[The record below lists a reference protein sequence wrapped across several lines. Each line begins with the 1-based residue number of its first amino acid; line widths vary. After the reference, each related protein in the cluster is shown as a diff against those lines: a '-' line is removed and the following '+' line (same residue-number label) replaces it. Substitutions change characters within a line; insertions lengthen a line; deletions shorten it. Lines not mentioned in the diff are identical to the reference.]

1 MTKEILEGNWKVYTN
16 NILQH
21 WGKLTKDDLQRT
33 GGQRDR
39 LAAELQKR
47 YGIAKLE
54 AEEQIQDFENRYKS
68 L

>member
-1 MTKEILEGNWKVYTN
+1 MTKNILEGNWKTYSN

-21 WGKLTKDDLQRT
+21 WGKLTKDDLQET

-39 LAAELQKR
+39 LAAKLQKR
-47 YGIAKLE
+47 YGIDKVE
-54 AEEQIQDFENRYKS
+54 AEEQIEDFENRYKS